1 MKNIKIAPSVLSA
14 DMLSLGDDVLKAERA
29 GADMLHLDVMDGVYV
44 PNISFGFDVIKKIN
58 SKTELFLDVH
68 MMTCCPERYIERL
81 RDCGADSVT
90 IHDGVC
96 DTGAVLEKIK
106 SCGMKAALALKPAE
120 SPEIIKDYAD
130 IVDMVLIMTVE
141 PGFGGQSFMSDM
153 LGKIS
158 AVRDMLESR
167 GRDVDIQVDGGINT
181 GNARLCAEHG
191 ANVFV
196 AGTALFGADDMK
208 KEIGNMRRRIN

>member
-1 MKNIKIAPSVLSA
+1 M
-14 DMLSLGDDVLKAERA
+14 
-29 GADMLHLDVMDGVYV
+29 
-44 PNISFGFDVIKKIN
+44 
-58 SKTELFLDVH
+58 
-68 MMTCCPERYIERL
+68 
-81 RDCGADSVT
+81 
-90 IHDGVC
+90 
-96 DTGAVLEKIK
+96 
-106 SCGMKAALALKPAE
+106 ALKPAE

-181 GNARLCAEHG
+181 ENARLCAKHG

-196 AGTALFGADDMK
+196 AGTALFGADDMQ